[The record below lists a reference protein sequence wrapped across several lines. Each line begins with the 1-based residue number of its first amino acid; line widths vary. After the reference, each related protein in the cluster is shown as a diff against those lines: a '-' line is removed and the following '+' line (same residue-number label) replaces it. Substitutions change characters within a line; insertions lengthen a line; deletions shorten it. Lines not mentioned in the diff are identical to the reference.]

1 MTQKFSAPENALQPA
16 HNDRAQPVDLTEQ
29 ANLSAQAIGLVC
41 RGLAPSS
48 QRVYR
53 HVYKLWAQWCHDH
66 QVQPLDLSYDH
77 VSAFLADRPGT
88 KATKQRRLSA
98 LRQLVDTLAIVDYAN
113 PVWEALHKALGRI
126 KIHHSESTGSERST
140 KALSVRE
147 VLASF
152 DVWHQEKLT
161 HVRNRALLAV
171 LFYTGL
177 RRSEAVSLQ
186 WANVD
191 FANGLVTVQHGK
203 GDQARTIPFASQD
216 ALPHLQRWQ
225 DLQASFGVERQ
236 YIFCSV
242 KHKGDGELGPDKPM
256 STNAVYKVVKQSGDF
271 APHDARRT
279 LITDML
285 SSGTSLPDAQFVAG
299 HANGSTTMKY
309 AKIKDAKDVRGRIKT
324 SY

>member
-1 MTQKFSAPENALQPA
+1 MTPKFSDPENALQPA
-16 HNDRAQPVDLTEQ
+16 HNDLVESVDLTE
-29 ANLSAQAIGLVC
+29 QAIGLVC

-53 HVYKLWAQWCHDH
+53 HVYKLWGQWCQDN

-77 VSAFLADRPGT
+77 VSAFLAERPGT

-113 PVWEALHKALGRI
+113 PAWEALHKALGRI
-126 KIHHSESTGSERST
+126 RIHHSESTGSERST

-152 DVWHQEKLT
+152 DVWDKDSLT

-171 LFYTGL
+171 LFYAGL

-186 WANVD
+186 WTDVD
-191 FANGLVTVQHGK
+191 FENGLVTVQHGK
-203 GDQARTIPFASQD
+203 GDKARTIPFASQD
-216 ALPHLQRWQ
+216 ALPHLRLWQ
-225 DLQASFGVERQ
+225 DLQNSFGVERQ

-256 STNAVYKVVKQSGDF
+256 STNGVYKVVKASGDF